1 MTERTMSHHQQERK
15 GKHHEETP
23 AHRLRHLCLA
33 PVSVWLTCGNEYAF
47 NQSSYSRHSTDH
59 HCKRAERLQGFARS
73 ASPPQ
78 SGVPCSKCSTCHGSG
93 WEKYAASRRGATE
106 AHQTPSVHRP
116 DANAAESL
124 LAHMWAALQPELP
137 SFSRSLSGSRQVL
150 VLIPRGLASFMRKA

>member
-1 MTERTMSHHQQERK
+1 MSHYQQERK
-15 GKHHEETP
+15 EEHHEETP

-78 SGVPCSKCSTCHGSG
+78 SGVPYSKCSTCHGSG

-106 AHQTPSVHRP
+106 AHQTAQVHP
-116 DANAAESL
+116 PGANAAESL
-124 LAHMWAALQPELP
+124 LVHM
-137 SFSRSLSGSRQVL
+137 
-150 VLIPRGLASFMRKA
+150 